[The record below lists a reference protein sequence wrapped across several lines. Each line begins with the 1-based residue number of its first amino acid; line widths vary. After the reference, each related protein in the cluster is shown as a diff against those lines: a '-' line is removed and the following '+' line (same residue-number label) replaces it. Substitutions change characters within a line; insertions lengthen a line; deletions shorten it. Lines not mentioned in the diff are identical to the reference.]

1 MPLGSI
7 NGPSLGGHTFYIV
20 LYWENMK
27 NVKISLFNINYML
40 RVLMKV
46 LSDPSSKLF
55 GEHEKISL
63 FNINFM
69 LRVLLKVLSDPSSKL
84 FGRAG

>member
-1 MPLGSI
+1 M
-7 NGPSLGGHTFYIV
+7 GPHRGHTFFIG

-27 NVKISLFNINYML
+27 NVKISLFNINNML

-46 LSDPSSKLF
+46 LSDQSSKLF
-55 GEHEKISL
+55 GGHEKISL

-69 LRVLLKVLSDPSSKL
+69 
-84 FGRAG
+84 